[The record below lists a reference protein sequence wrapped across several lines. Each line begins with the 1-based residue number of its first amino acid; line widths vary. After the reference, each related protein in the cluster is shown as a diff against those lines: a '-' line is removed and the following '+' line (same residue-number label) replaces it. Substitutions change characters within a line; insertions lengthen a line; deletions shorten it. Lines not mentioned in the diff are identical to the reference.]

1 MQALAPTTENWLVR
15 ELHFYESGT
24 LKSGQ
29 PKEVQWKGIVQLWD
43 NDLNEGYTINN
54 LNQAYLAEKTSLK
67 KTDKNT
73 WRGTWDSADGQYD
86 HQYLWAEVHGSAQK
100 PLQLKYW
107 IGKQHAS
114 MINFGP
120 TKYSGTVTYNPNGGQ
135 GKEFKQIIQLG
146 YDQTIASNQFT
157 RADYVF
163 TGWNTK
169 ADGTGT
175 KYKENTV
182 CSFSSSITL
191 YAQWKK
197 LTYKVKFNGNG
208 STSGSMGEQ
217 TIERGTATALNAN
230 SYKREFKVTYN
241 ANGGVQDVN
250 SENVAQQFSGWAKQ
264 ASGNVEY
271 ADKKKVTNIAEANTT
286 IHLYAKWTDNKVTLP
301 NCNKDKYQFK
311 GWTTDSGTYVGSA
324 GKEYTVQK
332 NTTLYAKYAQMVV
345 YDKNESKVAQ
355 SSVTGTLPSQY
366 ELQQNQITL
375 EEKGDLQA
383 KGYRFIGWSLYAT
396 PSEAQILEPGQTVSN
411 LQQYISS
418 NGVLTIYAIWE
429 KLNSLTIDPNGGTWV
444 DSSGVVVQS
453 KLDDSGVDK
462 NPTGETYNSKKSF
475 TMGKGDTKVIQDP
488 VRTGYSFFG
497 WMIR

>member
-1 MQALAPTTENWLVR
+1 
-15 ELHFYESGT
+15 
-24 LKSGQ
+24 
-29 PKEVQWKGIVQLWD
+29 
-43 NDLNEGYTINN
+43 
-54 LNQAYLAEKTSLK
+54 
-67 KTDKNT
+67 
-73 WRGTWDSADGQYD
+73 
-86 HQYLWAEVHGSAQK
+86 
-100 PLQLKYW
+100 
-107 IGKQHAS
+107 

-120 TKYSGTVTYNPNGGQ
+120 TNYSGTVTYKPNGGQ
-135 GKEFKQIIQLG
+135 GSEFKQIIQLG
-146 YDQTIASNQFT
+146 YNQTTANNQFT

-182 CSFSSSITL
+182 YSFNSSITL

-197 LTYKVKFNGNG
+197 LTYTVKFNGNG
-208 STSGSMGEQ
+208 STSGQMQNQIINRIDRTPLSKNQ
-217 TIERGTATALNAN
+217 YQR
-230 SYKREFKVTYN
+230 KFKVTYN
-241 ANGGVQDVN
+241 ANGGTQSKEQDTTN
-250 SENVAQQFSGWAKQ
+250 QKFNGWAEAQTGQVAYTDQQ
-264 ASGNVEY
+264 A
-271 ADKKKVTNIAEANTT
+271 VTNIAPANGSIT
-286 IHLYAKWTDNKVTLP
+286 LYAKWTDNKVALP

-311 GWTTDSGTYVGSA
+311 GWTTDSGAYVGSA

-332 NTTLYAKYAQMVV
+332 NTTLYAKYAQIIV

-366 ELQQNQITL
+366 ELQQTQITL
-375 EEKGDLQA
+375 AQKGDLQA

-453 KLDDSGVDK
+453 KLDGSGVDK
-462 NPTGETYNSKKSF
+462 NPTGQTYNSKKSF
-475 TMGKGDTKVIQDP
+475 TMGKGDTKVIQDA
-488 VRTGYSFFG
+488 VREGYNFFG
-497 WMIR
+497 WVIG